1 MLRSSPHPVAWHSRR
16 VSLLVSLLALGP
28 ACARTT
34 QRPSAQKVREILA
47 KGGPFAEGSF
57 YACLLNGYEQG
68 LPLKQIQK
76 DCETKL
82 AIDDG
87 KGFGPTTAGDLLGG
101 FGRQSTYFDP
111 AKVTAACHSGDA
123 RVAGGPDGHGRVI
136 KNYLDGRSVDW
147 GTHSWGGKGQCDS
160 SGCYKGLTEEESS
173 KQKKQ
178 AIDDADAAVE
188 KYKEAKAD
196 AEANP
201 KDAKKA
207 DDAAKAKKAAEE
219 AVEKAG
225 KDPNK
230 TEKKTPAPAPS
241 PNVSSSGPD
250 ATPCEEALQAA
261 REILGECQR
270 TAWRSGSCQALAAKM
285 KHCADPSLIL
295 VDPDA
300 GYVCGAKPD
309 PEAIKNAV
317 VERCRQLKR
326 PVPGGPDPCVPP
338 QVDGDGRFAK
348 QGSPDY
354 WCHSPLALVDP
365 EAPDCL
371 GTVTIQDF
379 GPNIQ
384 EILVWGLNKLGGP
397 IVFLPNRHPSPPPRP
412 GPDPR
417 PGPKP

>member
-1 MLRSSPHPVAWHSRR
+1 MLRASPHPVAGTAAAS
-16 VSLLVSLLALGP
+16 SLLVSLLALG
-28 ACARTT
+28 ACARAT

-57 YACLLNGYEQG
+57 YTCLLNGYEQG

-87 KGFGPTTAGDLLGG
+87 KDSAPRQLAISSRG

-123 RVAGGPDGHGRVI
+123 RIAGGPDGHGRVI

-173 KQKKQ
+173 RQKKQ

-207 DDAAKAKKAAEE
+207 DDAAKAKRAAEE

-230 TEKKTPAPAPS
+230 TEKKQPTPAPS
-241 PNVSSSGPD
+241 PNVSSSGRTRPH
-250 ATPCEEALQAA
+250 ARRRSRPREKSSANVNAPPGEA
-261 REILGECQR
+261 
-270 TAWRSGSCQALAAKM
+270 
-285 KHCADPSLIL
+285 
-295 VDPDA
+295 
-300 GYVCGAKPD
+300 
-309 PEAIKNAV
+309 EAV
-317 VERCRQLKR
+317 R
-326 PVPGGPDPCVPP
+326 P
-338 QVDGDGRFAK
+338 
-348 QGSPDY
+348 
-354 WCHSPLALVDP
+354 
-365 EAPDCL
+365 
-371 GTVTIQDF
+371 
-379 GPNIQ
+379 
-384 EILVWGLNKLGGP
+384 
-397 IVFLPNRHPSPPPRP
+397 LPRR
-412 GPDPR
+412 
-417 PGPKP
+417 